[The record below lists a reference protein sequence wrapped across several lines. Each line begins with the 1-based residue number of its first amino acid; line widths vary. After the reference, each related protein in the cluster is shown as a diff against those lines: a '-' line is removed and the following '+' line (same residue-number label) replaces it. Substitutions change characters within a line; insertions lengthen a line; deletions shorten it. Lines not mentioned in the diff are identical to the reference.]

1 MRGTKIFVKQKHG
14 VLVRECDALTL
25 RRGYGI
31 DGDTTA
37 QAGSP
42 FQVLIASANVLGE
55 GDRLTPV
62 SSTHPHTRS
71 PNARLPRQL
80 FNSPLVQSAVRRET
94 INRKAV
100 HRVVLELA

>member
-1 MRGTKIFVKQKHG
+1 M
-14 VLVRECDALTL
+14 RECDALTL

-31 DGDTTA
+31 DGDTNA

-62 SSTHPHTRS
+62 SSTQHSQSQCALTATAFQQPARS
-71 PNARLPRQL
+71 DRSQ
-80 FNSPLVQSAVRRET
+80 T
-94 INRKAV
+94 
-100 HRVVLELA
+100 